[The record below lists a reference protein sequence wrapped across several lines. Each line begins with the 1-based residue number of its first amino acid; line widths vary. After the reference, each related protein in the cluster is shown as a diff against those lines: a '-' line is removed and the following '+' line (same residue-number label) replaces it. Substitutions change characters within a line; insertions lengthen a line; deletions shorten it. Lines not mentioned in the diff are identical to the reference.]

1 MVSIPGYD
9 VTEEIS
15 NGSRT
20 LVYREY
26 RETDFSLKDDFGLD
40 RRRYVGYL
48 QEFLGI
54 ARKIIVE
61 KHSGSIQCNSSPG
74 LGTEFEILIPVQQSA
89 GETSHA

>member
-1 MVSIPGYD
+1 MIGIPGYY
-9 VTEEIS
+9 VNEEIY

-26 RETDFSLKDDFGLD
+26 GETDFSIKDDFGFD

-48 QEFLGI
+48 QEFLAI
-54 ARKIIVE
+54 ARKIIVQ

-74 LGTEFEILIPVQQSA
+74 QGTEFEILISVQQSA

>member
-1 MVSIPGYD
+1 MVSIPGYH

-26 RETDFSLKDDFGLD
+26 RETDFSLKDDFGFE

-48 QEFLGI
+48 QEFLAI

-61 KHSGSIQCNSSPG
+61 KYTGSIQCDSSPG
-74 LGTEFEILIPVQQSA
+74 QGTEFEILISVQQSA